1 VSASNTE
8 KTKDIPVDNIP
19 DRSETT
25 KHHESN
31 IDSKVL
37 QLPSESNTIQN
48 LVKGVRELVAV
59 STWNEAD
66 NGCIPE
72 LRTGEGGNEVN
83 ETDEEDTFDWAREGG

>member
-8 KTKDIPVDNIP
+8 GTTDIPVDNVS

-25 KHHESN
+25 KHHERN
-31 IDSKVL
+31 IDSEVL
-37 QLPSESNTIQN
+37 QLPPESNTIQN
-48 LVKGVRELVAV
+48 LVESIRELIAV

-72 LRTGEGGNEVN
+72 LRTGKGGDEVN
-83 ETDEEDTFDWAREGG
+83 DTDEEDTFDWAGEGG

>member
-1 VSASNTE
+1 MSASNTS
-8 KTKDIPVDNIP
+8 TKDIPVDDIP
-19 DRSETT
+19 DRTKTT
-25 KHHESN
+25 KHHERN

-37 QLPSESNTIQN
+37 QLPSESNTIEN
-48 LVKGVRELVAV
+48 LVESIGELVAV